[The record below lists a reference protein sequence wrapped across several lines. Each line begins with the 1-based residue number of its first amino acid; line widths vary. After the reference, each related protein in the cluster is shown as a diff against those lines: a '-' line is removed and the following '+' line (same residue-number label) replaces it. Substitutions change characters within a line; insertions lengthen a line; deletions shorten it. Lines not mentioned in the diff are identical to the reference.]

1 LLLFSRFCQC
11 GELRERYKFTN
22 LARSAGSLS
31 GCLECDGLGEWCISQ
46 TGNIAAAGCLLEFA
60 FGFSSG
66 SGVSGLPGETEELHS
81 GEAGLGTRPS
91 IELER
96 RKRSM
101 FLLLLDF
108 RLPFVGRF
116 KTLVIWLKRR

>member
-1 LLLFSRFCQC
+1 M
-11 GELRERYKFTN
+11 
-22 LARSAGSLS
+22 
-31 GCLECDGLGEWCISQ
+31 
-46 TGNIAAAGCLLEFA
+46 
-60 FGFSSG
+60 
-66 SGVSGLPGETEELHS
+66 
-81 GEAGLGTRPS
+81 
-91 IELER
+91 ELER

>member
-1 LLLFSRFCQC
+1 M
-11 GELRERYKFTN
+11 
-22 LARSAGSLS
+22 SLGYRVKLWS
-31 GCLECDGLGEWCISQ
+31 FIPEEPG
-46 TGNIAAAGCLLEFA
+46 
-60 FGFSSG
+60 FG
-66 SGVSGLPGETEELHS
+66 PGPPL
-81 GEAGLGTRPS
+81 
-91 IELER
+91 ELER